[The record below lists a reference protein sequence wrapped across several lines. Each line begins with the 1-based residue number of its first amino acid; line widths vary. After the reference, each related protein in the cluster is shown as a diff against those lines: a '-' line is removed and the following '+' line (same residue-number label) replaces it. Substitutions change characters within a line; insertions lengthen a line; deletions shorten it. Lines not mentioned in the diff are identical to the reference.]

1 MTIDELYAH
10 LCDEGYGA
18 SLRRYASGI
27 SLLDFDIER
36 DGDVVRMCEK
46 ERGEIIHIYSETVDE
61 AMACADYLD
70 RVSCHIQRIFGH
82 EDADLVARLQSQ
94 LAAAGIAVRQAAL
107 PEYLDLTDRFRLS
120 VRGADLK
127 RARDILWL

>member
-36 DGDVVRMCEK
+36 DGDVVRICEK
-46 ERGEIIHIYSETVDE
+46 ERGEIIRIYSETADE
-61 AMACADYLD
+61 RKACADYLGQ
-70 RVSCHIQRIFGH
+70 VSNQFQHVFGH
-82 EDADLVARLQSQ
+82 EDAGLVARRQSQ
-94 LAAAGIAVRQAAL
+94 LESAGIAVRRADL
-107 PEYLDLTDRFRLS
+107 PEYLGLTDRFRLS

-127 RARDILWL
+127 RARDILGL